1 VLVVH
6 ANLRH
11 RPAQLRHI
19 GSASVSGV
27 PSEVVPFANRPGADV
42 DRDTAPKL
50 REVIGEVLRDERHQQ
65 GRTLADVAEAAAVSL
80 PYLSEIERGT
90 KEVSSDLLEAVHTAL
105 GLDLGTVLE
114 RANRRLALRS
124 QRVGV
129 LRMAA

>member
-1 VLVVH
+1 VF
-6 ANLRH
+6 
-11 RPAQLRHI
+11 P
-19 GSASVSGV
+19 V
-27 PSEVVPFANRPGADV
+27 PSETVPEREVAEVVAFPAR
-42 DRDTAPKL
+42 PKL

-124 QRVGV
+124 QRGGV